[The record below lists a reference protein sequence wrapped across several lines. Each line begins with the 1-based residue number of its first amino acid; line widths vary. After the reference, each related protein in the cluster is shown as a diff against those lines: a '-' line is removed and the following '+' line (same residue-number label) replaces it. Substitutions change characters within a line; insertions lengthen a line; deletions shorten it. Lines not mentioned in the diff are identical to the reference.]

1 MRIIPKKSFGPIDFS
16 MTRHD
21 VEKVFGDPD
30 LNRARDEDGVVAV
43 SYFDGQMELYFY
55 ALKNFKLSNIVVER
69 GDIRAE
75 YNGKNLFSM
84 KHDDIV
90 RTLTKDGEITELE
103 ENFFEDTGEK
113 EEIIDFE
120 TLGITLYFDKD
131 SNLSEISL
139 TEGELH

>member
-1 MRIIPKKSFGPIDFS
+1 MKIVPKKSFGPIDFT
-16 MTRHD
+16 MTRRD
-21 VEKVFGDPD
+21 VEKVFGNPD

-55 ALKNFKLSNIVVER
+55 ELNNFKLSNIVIER

-75 YNGKNLFSM
+75 YNGNNLFTM

-90 RTLTKDGEITELE
+90 RTLKVDGEITELE

-113 EEIIDFE
+113 EEVIDFE
-120 TLGITLYFDKD
+120 SLGIRLYFDENND
-131 SNLSEISL
+131 LSEISL
-139 TEGELH
+139 TEGEYH